1 MASTR
6 VQALGGVKM
15 VVENGKLASILIG
28 DEPLDDEKVYTVATN
43 SFLLHGGDG
52 LFLAKDAVA
61 MKIYDELVMDA
72 MLESIRKCTAEG
84 RPFEYKLDSRVIIK
98 K

>member
-1 MASTR
+1 MNVWVRGYYAHS
-6 VQALGGVKM
+6 
-15 VVENGKLASILIG
+15 SIVL
-28 DEPLDDEKVYTVATN
+28 E
-43 SFLLHGGDG
+43 
-52 LFLAKDAVA
+52 AVF